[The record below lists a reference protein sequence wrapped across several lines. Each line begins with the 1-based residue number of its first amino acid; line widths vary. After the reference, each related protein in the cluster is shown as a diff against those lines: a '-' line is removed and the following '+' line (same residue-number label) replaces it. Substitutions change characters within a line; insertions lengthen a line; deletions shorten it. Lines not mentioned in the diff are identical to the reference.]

1 MTTQKHLHRERGSGE
16 AWIAFLNIK
25 FSHREAE
32 DPQEPVQT
40 WLDVKRI
47 DGISDFAE
55 FDEIHTCPLVFLSF
69 CFQLLQDG
77 VLRAL
82 PKSARLHAR
91 LAGKAE
97 GMTCR
102 VVRLVERHHLV
113 LLHISGHLQQV
124 HVSMIEELIAQ
135 ERDCRETPE
144 RRYVGHERAEL
155 LRKAIR
161 RLDPVLRSVLELQQ
175 VQEYSIQKI
184 GDSLGISSAAAKSR
198 LLRARVRLRTLLQNK
213 DLKSYQSRGTRSG

>member
-1 MTTQKHLHRERGSGE
+1 M
-16 AWIAFLNIK
+16 LNIK

-55 FDEIHTCPLVFLSF
+55 FGEIHTCPFVFLSF

-77 VLRAL
+77 ILRAL
-82 PKSARLHAR
+82 PKSARLHTR
-91 LAGKAE
+91 LARKAE

-102 VVRLVERHHLV
+102 VVRLVERDHLV

-124 HVSMIEELIAQ
+124 HVSMIEDLIAQ
-135 ERDCRETPE
+135 ET
-144 RRYVGHERAEL
+144 
-155 LRKAIR
+155 
-161 RLDPVLRSVLELQQ
+161 DPVILDLEKVTLIDREMVRFFAACNARSIELRNCPAFIREWMS
-175 VQEYSIQKI
+175 KM
-184 GDSLGISSAAAKSR
+184 
-198 LLRARVRLRTLLQNK
+198 
-213 DLKSYQSRGTRSG
+213 